1 MFGSIY
7 DVATQV
13 VALAPGGAGPV
24 SGVYNVAG
32 VAPKAEEDANNNSSG
47 AVSDAAARPAMI
59 DIDGLAASLAATI
72 AKTIKEFVGVR
83 GVDEN

>member
-32 VAPKAEEDANNNSSG
+32 VAPKAEEDADNNSSG
-47 AVSDAAARPAMI
+47 AVSAAAARAAAS
-59 DIDGLAASLAATI
+59 DIDGRAASLAATI
-72 AKTIKEFVGVR
+72 ATTIKEFVGVR
-83 GVDEN
+83 GIDEN